1 MLKTAV
7 IIMMSVIM
15 FTPAPVIQP
24 GDPFNW
30 DINSCLS
37 LPMKALII
45 PVGTTYAGSLEV
57 YEPDGESV
65 TVLAN
70 KITVDVMPI
79 TVKDN
84 ADPLG
89 LAVTHTFNWGWTPTA
104 DDIGVHYINVEV
116 SDPFGAS
123 DARTI
128 VLLIKVNQPPVI
140 TGCN

>member
-7 IIMMSVIM
+7 ILMMAAMM
-15 FTPAPVIQP
+15 FTPAPVILP

-30 DINSCLS
+30 DPASCPS
-37 LPMKALII
+37 SPMRALII

-70 KITVDVMPI
+70 KITVDAIPI
-79 TVKDN
+79 TTKDP

-89 LAVTHTFNWGWTPTA
+89 LAVTHTFNWGWTPAMA
-104 DDIGVHYINVEV
+104 DVGVHYINVQV
-116 SDPFGAS
+116 SDPLGAS

-140 TGCN
+140 IGCR